1 MKNLKERYIYD
12 VVRRIPENQRDEVA
26 KELDANISDM
36 MHGSSDSELERVIY
50 ELGEPRVLASEYTD
64 KKRYLIG
71 PKWMEDYLRTL
82 KIVIAVFV
90 SLSLVFGLLDNVLHP
105 EATSAIGIFAEVFAK
120 TISEM
125 WNSALSAFA
134 FVTLVFALIERYDL
148 SPKKKPWR
156 IDSLPELPKKDVLK
170 SSRTGNIVGLAFLL
184 IFGIAW
190 GYILYFNETYLRLVF
205 IDGDIHFS
213 EALFNPSAIE
223 AYFPLFLIGLTLSIA
238 VLVYKIYQGY
248 INLNIVLLAT
258 VEKIFSLL
266 AFLYIL
272 HYTPLFSS
280 SFISEISG
288 YSGIAISQINDG
300 ISQGVTVIT
309 SIIPIFVAIDIIT
322 LWVKYLKHQKELKK
336 TK

>member
-36 MHGSSDSELERVIY
+36 MHGSSDAELERVIY
-50 ELGEPRVLASEYTD
+50 ELGEPRVLASEYSD

-90 SLSLVFGLLDNVLHP
+90 SLSLVFGLLDNILHP
-105 EATSAIGIFAEVFAK
+105 EATSAIGILAEVFAK

-134 FVTLVFALIERYDL
+134 LVTLVFALIERYDL

-156 IDSLPELPKKDVLK
+156 IESLPELPKKDVLK
-170 SSRTGNIVGLAFLL
+170 SSRTGSIIGLAFML

-190 GYILYFNETYLRLVF
+190 GYILYFHETYLRLIF

-213 EALFNPSAIE
+213 EALFNSSAIE
-223 AYFPLFLIGLTLSIA
+223 AYFPLFIVSFILSIS

-248 INLNIVLLAT
+248 INLNIVLLTT
-258 VEKIFSLL
+258 VEKAFSLF
-266 AFLYIL
+266 AFLFIINYN
-272 HYTPLFSS
+272 PLFSS
-280 SFISEISG
+280 DFITEISD
-288 YSGIAISQINDG
+288 YSGMAISQINDG
-300 ISQGVTVIT
+300 ISQGVTVMS
-309 SIIPIFVAIDIIT
+309 SIIPIFVAIDIIA
-322 LWVKYLKHQKELKK
+322 LWVKYLKHQKEIKK